1 MDVNEIAGLIYDYT
15 SGYPFLVSRL
25 CKIIDEKIAGSVS
38 FLDEKAAWT
47 REGGLEAVKT
57 LLLKKNTL
65 FESLMGKLE
74 TYPILEKR
82 IYSILFSGKKLLYN
96 LDDFSLDIARMF
108 GFITNA
114 NGMVAVANRIF
125 EMRIYNYFLATDD
138 AQNSEIFIYASLL
151 T

>member
-82 IYSILFSGKKLLYN
+82 IYSI
-96 LDDFSLDIARMF
+96 
-108 GFITNA
+108 FI
-114 NGMVAVANRIF
+114 
-125 EMRIYNYFLATDD
+125 
-138 AQNSEIFIYASLL
+138 
-151 T
+151 